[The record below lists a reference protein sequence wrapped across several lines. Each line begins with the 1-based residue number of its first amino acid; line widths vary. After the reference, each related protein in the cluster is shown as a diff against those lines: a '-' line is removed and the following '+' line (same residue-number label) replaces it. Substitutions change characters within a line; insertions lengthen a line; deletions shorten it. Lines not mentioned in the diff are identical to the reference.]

1 MCRLIIVL
9 IDNCA
14 DQRGLERAA
23 AAIPLI
29 DHCAKIAQ
37 KMKLQKVAQ
46 KMGAIKL
53 YTETHRDFS
62 NLRGLMEQ
70 KYLV

>member
-23 AAIPLI
+23 AAIPVI

-37 KMKLQKVAQ
+37 KNETLESRTKNGRNKIVHTQKH
-46 KMGAIKL
+46 
-53 YTETHRDFS
+53 TETF
-62 NLRGLMEQ
+62 Q
-70 KYLV
+70 TCVV